1 MIFLKKILIKKI
13 IGVVYTTLTY
23 REIMCNLF
31 RYRKQIDSDKDFQEA
46 VMKNEKIMEKLKSS
60 TSLTITYAGL
70 GVISMVAGVLLRY
83 SKG

>member
-1 MIFLKKILIKKI
+1 MLIKKI
-13 IGVVYTTLTY
+13 IGVVYTALTY